1 MSHIDP
7 LAVCCT
13 SCFSTSSAVLRL
25 CGFLVLLR
33 SVVQKHSP
41 LPMFGLELPVF
52 PSLCSLS
59 RKRRGAPS
67 ALSGSER
74 IDALRY
80 QRIKKAKK
88 MMMNNNNSKTR
99 KKAGVN
105 SVPVCSRFLYSD
117 IFLLKDVFLCVL
129 VLTKDVFYL
138 SVMVLKYIFFSHCMS
153 PENCQVNLPLNF
165 LSICHI
171 PFKVQLYKCVSYLL

>member
-1 MSHIDP
+1 MQH
-7 LAVCCT
+7 LLL
-13 SCFSTSSAVLRL
+13 STSSAVLRL
-25 CGFLVLLR
+25 CGSLILWR

-41 LPMFGLELPVF
+41 LTMFGLELPVF
-52 PSLCSLS
+52 PSLSSLS

-105 SVPVCSRFLYSD
+105 PVPVCFHSLNTDMFKNVLNHDEHRKNY
-117 IFLLKDVFLCVL
+117 IFLLKDLYFCFFLFVCFLLHTGDASFLYVVSNRVEKQL
-129 VLTKDVFYL
+129 
-138 SVMVLKYIFFSHCMS
+138 H
-153 PENCQVNLPLNF
+153 F
-165 LSICHI
+165 LSLCTSVH
-171 PFKVQLYKCVSYLL
+171 VSRISPKL

>member
-1 MSHIDP
+1 M
-7 LAVCCT
+7 VC
-13 SCFSTSSAVLRL
+13 
-25 CGFLVLLR
+25 
-33 SVVQKHSP
+33 
-41 LPMFGLELPVF
+41 LELPVS
-52 PSLCSLS
+52 PSLFSLS

-105 SVPVCSRFLYSD
+105 PVFPLFSLLQSRRPEVKSFFCFIDAFSYSKNSKECSD
-117 IFLLKDVFLCVL
+117 
-129 VLTKDVFYL
+129 
-138 SVMVLKYIFFSHCMS
+138 FS
-153 PENCQVNLPLNF
+153 
-165 LSICHI
+165 
-171 PFKVQLYKCVSYLL
+171 

>member
-1 MSHIDP
+1 MLH
-7 LAVCCT
+7 LWL
-13 SCFSTSSAVLRL
+13 STSSAVLRL
-25 CGFLVLLR
+25 CGFLVLLH

-41 LPMFGLELPVF
+41 STLTGLELPVF
-52 PSLCSLS
+52 PFLSSLS

-88 MMMNNNNSKTR
+88 MTMNNNNSKTR

-105 SVPVCSRFLYSD
+105 PVVLCLCVFYFKHCYIMLTINAVKYF
-117 IFLLKDVFLCVL
+117 FLLNGSFLCFV
-129 VLTKDVFYL
+129 TAYL
-138 SVMVLKYIFFSHCMS
+138 
-153 PENCQVNLPLNF
+153 
-165 LSICHI
+165 
-171 PFKVQLYKCVSYLL
+171 